1 MKNKQCR
8 THRYSQGGHV
18 LQILEYLV
26 ILCFEKR
33 RPKQKCCC
41 IPEVKHFPPKVFG
54 LATPLAGPPM
64 TMMTKKNWWS
74 STWYNC
80 HYCIS
85 SASQDLEQQKDVNF
99 LSFSNFLVG
108 ASLDVFFCLVPL
120 LVWNFDSGAK
130 SSLQQTHLIQV
141 STPRSVQLFIILI
154 ASISTAALW

>member
-41 IPEVKHFPPKVFG
+41 LPEVKHFPPKVFG

-64 TMMTKKNWWS
+64 TMMTKKKLM
-74 STWYNC
+74 
-80 HYCIS
+80 I
-85 SASQDLEQQKDVNF
+85 VNMIQ
-99 LSFSNFLVG
+99 LSL
-108 ASLDVFFCLVPL
+108 LYFFCVTRL
-120 LVWNFDSGAK
+120 GTAK
-130 SSLQQTHLIQV
+130 RCQF
-141 STPRSVQLFIILI
+141 SVIF
-154 ASISTAALW
+154 

>member
-8 THRYSQGGHV
+8 THRYSQGGHA

-41 IPEVKHFPPKVFG
+41 LPEVKHFPPKVFG

-99 LSFSNFLVG
+99 LSFSYFLVG
-108 ASLDVFFCLVPL
+108 ASLDVF
-120 LVWNFDSGAK
+120 
-130 SSLQQTHLIQV
+130 
-141 STPRSVQLFIILI
+141 SVLFHYLYEILI
-154 ASISTAALW
+154 AALRARCSKPIWSKFQHHVQYSYLSY